1 MSFTSHALF
10 VAAVALASY
19 VQNLTG
25 FAFGLILL
33 GLVGLLH
40 LAPLADVTNVVSI
53 LTLVNLVVL
62 LRAGLPPVDWRS
74 FLPTLAA
81 SLVGVGLGV
90 ALLNWM
96 SDNVVQGLRAL
107 LGATIVLA
115 AALLV
120 AQPRTREQL
129 SGRGAFAFTGLL
141 SGVMGGVF
149 STAGPPLVFH
159 YYRQPMPLAQVRAAL
174 ILVFAANAVLRL
186 GLLGA
191 SGRVNVHTLWM
202 SLEAA
207 PVVLLVSWLALRR
220 APPWSADTLK
230 RIAGALLVVVGVSLL
245 GPATL
250 KLLR

>member
-25 FAFGLILL
+25 FAFGLVLL

-40 LAPLADVTNVVSI
+40 VAPLADVTNVVSI
-53 LTLVNLVVL
+53 LTLVNLAVM
-62 LRAGLPPVDWRS
+62 LRAGLPAFDWRT
-74 FLPTLAA
+74 FAPTAVA
-81 SLVGVGLGV
+81 SLLGVGLGV
-90 ALLNWM
+90 ALLTWM

-115 AALLV
+115 AVLLV
-120 AQPRTREQL
+120 AQPRTRKQL
-129 SGRGAFAFTGLL
+129 SGRASFAFTGLL

-149 STAGPPLVFH
+149 STSGPPLVFH
-159 YYRQPMPLAQVRAAL
+159 YYRQPLPLAQVRAAL
-174 ILVFAANAVLRL
+174 LLVFAANSALRL
-186 GLLGA
+186 VMLGA
-191 SGRVNVHTLWM
+191 AGRITHHTLWM

-220 APPWSADTLK
+220 PPPWSADTLK

-245 GPATL
+245 GPAAL
-250 KLLR
+250 KLVR